1 MELKT
6 TPPVKVMFFTTRTS
20 LEELESF
27 VLKVAEQLY
36 AEIARQ
42 KLIPTGPQY
51 WTYHGLDGKPDTV
64 FTLEICVPVSK
75 APVEES
81 IFLYKELG
89 TFKCVS
95 ILHNGSW
102 DDLAQVYGSAIKNI
116 FAQQKQMNG
125 FCRELYINIDM
136 ENPGNNITEVQIG
149 IN

>member
-36 AEIARQ
+36 AEIAKQ
-42 KLIPTGPQY
+42 QLIPTGPQY
-51 WTYHGLDGKPDTV
+51 WTYHGLDGKPDTI
-64 FTLEICVPVSK
+64 FTLEICVPVNK

-89 TFKCVS
+89 AFKCVS

-102 DDLAQVYGSAIKNI
+102 DDLAQVYGSAIQNI

-125 FCRELYINIDM
+125 FYREIYINIDM